1 MIRTAIVGFGF
12 SAKTFHIPFLTASD
26 QYCFHSCVTS
36 RAEHVRLD
44 HPHVAVVNQIDDLP
58 WSELDLVVITT
69 PNHLHFQHA
78 KTVLEQGVSV
88 LIEKPATTSVAH
100 AIQLNALAELKGVS
114 VSVYQNRRWDGD
126 FLTLLSLIENH
137 RLGDIKRMTARW
149 DRFRPFVRERWREQA
164 GDGAGILWDLGPHM
178 IDQTLQLF
186 GRPSEIYAFCSASRA
201 SSEADDMFELQLIYS
216 DKFVTLAS
224 SCFQAGPTFRFNVEG
239 TEGSFLKEGL
249 DVQEDALKLGV
260 DVNDLRWGQEP
271 ETNWGIL
278 YGPESNQ
285 LIATKPGNYMAFWHQ
300 LAKHLTDGTV
310 NPVPLSEVIDVIELI
325 ELAQQSAAQGRRVS
339 VPIAVL

>member
-26 QYCFHSCVTS
+26 HYCFHSSVTS
-36 RAEHVRLD
+36 RAEHVRMD
-44 HPHVAVVNQIDDLP
+44 YPQVRAFNRIDDLP
-58 WSELDLVVITT
+58 WSEIDLVVITT

-78 KTVLEQGVSV
+78 KTVLEHGVSV
-88 LIEKPATTSVAH
+88 LIEKPATTSVDH
-100 AIQLNALAELKGVS
+100 ALTLIALAEQNNAS

-137 RLGDIKRMTARW
+137 RLGELKRLTARW
-149 DRFRPFVRERWREQA
+149 DRFRPVVRERWREQA
-164 GDGAGILWDLGPHM
+164 GEGAGILWDLGPHM

-186 GRPSEIYAFCSASRA
+186 GRPSEIYAFYSASRA
-201 SSEADDMFELQLIYS
+201 SAEADDMFELQLVYP
-216 DKFVTLAS
+216 DKLVTLAS
-224 SCFQAGPTFRFNVEG
+224 SCFQAGPTLRFNVEG
-239 TEGSFLKEGL
+239 SEGSFLKEGL
-249 DVQEDALKLGV
+249 DVQEEALKLGL

-300 LAKHLTDGTV
+300 LAMHLTEGTA
-310 NPVPLSEVIDVIELI
+310 NPVPLSEIIEVIELI
-325 ELAQQSAAQGRRVS
+325 ELAQQSAVQGRRVS
-339 VPIAVL
+339 VPITAP